1 MSSGKEKCDFWMI
14 IGWFVW
20 YLTGLWVVCG
30 WFVGVL
36 TGLWVVCDGVGG
48 LWVVCEWFGWF
59 EGGFEFCS

>member
-1 MSSGKEKCDFWMI
+1 MI

-30 WFVGVL
+30 WFVGGL